1 MTFETPRLILRPWCE
16 HDDEYELGYWI
27 GKPFWGRS
35 LIPEAALIS
44 ARFANRVKNRTVGLV
59 TGAVSKF

>member
-44 ARFANRVKNRTVGLV
+44 ARFANRVKNL
-59 TGAVSKF
+59 